1 MTPEDLYNYYKN
13 LSNRLGNCSFETK
26 LEYELMID
34 LKRTDPKNEIYQ
46 IDYKTGKNPLFNVL
60 KAYAHFDWECNY
72 CQGMNFIVSWL
83 LKFLQEPNSSDSSKF
98 IQNEVD
104 AWFLM
109 IHFCIKHQWRDI
121 YRPGMLKV
129 KYHQM
134 FISEVI

>member
-83 LKFLQEPNSSDSSKF
+83 LKFLQEPDPSDTSKF
-98 IQNEVD
+98 I
-104 AWFLM
+104 
-109 IHFCIKHQWRDI
+109 
-121 YRPGMLKV
+121 
-129 KYHQM
+129 
-134 FISEVI
+134 